1 MHGGVSLILDEPV
14 RHLLLL
20 LPDADHDALR
30 GLAGDGPAAALDQ
43 LRRLILLVKLH
54 ERVLLLANA
63 DAWFSN
69 AARDAVHGGKLVD
82 LVGLRPI
89 LGLFLHLVVLQTWPV
104 VRDGPRRAVFPVN
117 SRTVHYM
124 RLRPLLLLLVKPML
138 DHVDKA
144 FPARRHFYTLIILN
158 FYYKPL

>member
-1 MHGGVSLILDEPV
+1 MHCGVSLVLDEPV

-20 LPDADHDALR
+20 LPDADHDALC

-63 DAWFSN
+63 DAWLSN
-69 AARDAVHGGKLVD
+69 AARDAVHDGKLVD
-82 LVGLRPI
+82 LVDLRPI
-89 LGLFLHLVVLQTWPV
+89 LGLFLLLVVLQTWPV
-104 VRDGPRRAVFPVN
+104 VRDGPGRAVFPVN
-117 SRTVHYM
+117 GRTMHYV

-138 DHVDKA
+138 DHMDKA
-144 FPARRHFYTLIILN
+144 FPAGRHFDSSLFL
-158 FYYKPL
+158 KSLL

>member
-1 MHGGVSLILDEPV
+1 MHGGVSLVLDEPV

-20 LPDADHDALR
+20 LPDADHDALC

-63 DAWFSN
+63 DARLSN
-69 AARDAVHGGKLVD
+69 AARDAVHEGKLVD

-104 VRDGPRRAVFPVN
+104 VRDGPGRAVFPVN
-117 SRTVHYM
+117 GRTVHYV
-124 RLRPLLLLLVKPML
+124 RLRPLLLLLVKLML

-144 FPARRHFYTLIILN
+144 FPARRHFYS
-158 FYYKPL
+158 PLFLKSLL